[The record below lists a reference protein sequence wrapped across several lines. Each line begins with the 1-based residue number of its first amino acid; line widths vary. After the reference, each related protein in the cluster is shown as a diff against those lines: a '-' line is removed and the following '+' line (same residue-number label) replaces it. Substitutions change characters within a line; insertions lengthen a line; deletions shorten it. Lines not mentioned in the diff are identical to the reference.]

1 MKNFLP
7 LVFTSLSPEL
17 NVLRDLLMHK
27 YGREF
32 SLGVMENR
40 DNCVSERVRLVC
52 LDPDFT

>member
-7 LVFTSLSPEL
+7 LVFTSRSPEL